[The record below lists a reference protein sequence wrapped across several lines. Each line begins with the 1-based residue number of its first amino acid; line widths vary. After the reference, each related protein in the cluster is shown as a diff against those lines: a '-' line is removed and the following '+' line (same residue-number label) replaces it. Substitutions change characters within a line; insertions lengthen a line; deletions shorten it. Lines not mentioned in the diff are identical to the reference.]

1 MTRCQ
6 LTYKFPAAP
15 SGELAMTFG
24 TITSPIA
31 NAIETSRAPRAN
43 HHASE
48 CAWSERPGRRGH
60 AGAAPRYGYAMKA
73 LALALGI
80 VLVACTSPPP
90 PPKIVPPQARLVP
103 FELRRCP
110 PGRPSPV
117 GPPPPRTVQQL
128 IDWTVQV
135 HNALLFTERARTEC
149 ASRLAR
155 LNDWIEAGK

>member
-6 LTYKFPAAP
+6 PTCKYPGTRTGEPPA
-15 SGELAMTFG
+15 TFD
-24 TITSPIA
+24 TIASPIA
-31 NAIETSRAPRAN
+31 NAVEMLNAPRAN
-43 HHASE
+43 RHALD
-48 CAWSERPGRRGH
+48 CCWRERPRRRGH
-60 AGAAPRYGYAMKA
+60 AGAASRSGDVTKA
-73 LALALGI
+73 LALAFGI
-80 VLVACTSPPP
+80 VLAACTSPPP

-128 IDWTVQV
+128 IDWTAQV
-135 HNALLFTERARTEC
+135 HSALLFTERARTEC

-155 LNDWIEAGK
+155 LNDWIEVGK